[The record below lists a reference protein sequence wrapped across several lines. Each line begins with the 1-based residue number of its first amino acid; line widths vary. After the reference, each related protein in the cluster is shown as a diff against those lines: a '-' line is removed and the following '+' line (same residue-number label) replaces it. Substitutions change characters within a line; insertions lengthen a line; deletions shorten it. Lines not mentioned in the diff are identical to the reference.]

1 MKIVIVKNPIEL
13 GKKAFEYMADVV
25 KNNPYATLGLATG
38 STPLPLYREMILDH
52 ENKGTSYK
60 HIKTFNLDEYVGLD
74 ASSEQSY
81 IRFMKDNLFDSLD
94 INLNNVNIPNGLAQ
108 DLQQECKRYSKLL
121 AENSVDI
128 QILGIGGNGHIA
140 FNEPK
145 TPFDSKTHAVSL
157 TEKTI
162 SDNARFF
169 DDISQ
174 VPTQALTM
182 GISEIVKAKLILIL
196 ATGENKADAVF
207 NMINGPI
214 SENCPAS
221 ILQRHPNTVVILDED
236 AALKLN

>member
-1 MKIVIVKNPIEL
+1 MKIIVVKNPIEL

-25 KNNPYATLGLATG
+25 KSNPNATLGLATG
-38 STPLPLYREMILDH
+38 STPLPLYREMILDF
-52 ENKGTSYK
+52 EKNGASYS

-74 ASSEQSY
+74 SSSEQSY

-94 INLNNVNIPNGLAQ
+94 IDMKNVNIPNGMAP
-108 DLQQECKRYSKLL
+108 DLQNECRRYSSVLSQNK
-121 AENSVDI
+121 VDI

-140 FNEPK
+140 FNEPG
-145 TPFDSKTHAVSL
+145 TPFDSKTHIVSL

-174 VPTQALTM
+174 VPTKALTM
-182 GISEIVKAKLILIL
+182 GIGEIVKAKLILIL
-196 ATGENKADAVF
+196 ATGDNKADAVY
-207 NMINGPI
+207 NMIKGPI

-221 ILQRHPNTVVILDED
+221 ILQKHPNTIVILDED
-236 AALKLN
+236 AACKLG